1 MKYCDSAHVSN
12 TYYEMVSQEKKEKK
26 KKYSPNL

>member
-12 TYYEMVSQEKKEKK
+12 TDYEMVSQEKKEKK
-26 KKYSPNL
+26 KYSPNL